1 MVNTRGYTALEGW
14 TMPSQMSS
22 PEAIYAAILALPV
35 PERLKLV
42 ERVVHDV
49 AEPESKATGA
59 ADAARLVGMMA
70 DEPEVMDQARN
81 LRARLTVRAR
91 G

>member
-1 MVNTRGYTALEGW
+1 MSRPALYSSE
-14 TMPSQMSS
+14 MSS

-49 AEPESKATGA
+49 AEAESKATGA

-70 DEPEVMDQARN
+70 DEPEVMDQVLDHARN

>member
-1 MVNTRGYTALEGW
+1 MWRPALYS
-14 TMPSQMSS
+14 SQMSS

-49 AEPESKATGA
+49 AEAESKATGA
-59 ADAARLVGMMA
+59 ADARCV
-70 DEPEVMDQARN
+70 
-81 LRARLTVRAR
+81 
-91 G
+91 

>member
-1 MVNTRGYTALEGW
+1 MSRQALYSG
-14 TMPSQMSS
+14 QMSS
-22 PEAIYAAILALPV
+22 SKAIYAAILALPV
-35 PERLKLV
+35 QERLKLV

-49 AEPESKATGA
+49 AEAESKATGA

-70 DEPEVMDQARN
+70 DEPELMDQVLDHARN
-81 LRARLTVRAR
+81 LRARLTVRAS

>member
-1 MVNTRGYTALEGW
+1 MASL
-14 TMPSQMSS
+14 
-22 PEAIYAAILALPV
+22 EAIYAAILALPV

-49 AEPESKATGA
+49 AEGESKAAGGA
-59 ADAARLVGMMA
+59 SAMGLVGMMA
-70 DEPEVMDQARN
+70 DEPELMDEVLAHARR
-81 LRARLTVRAR
+81 LRARLSVRAN